1 MCETPLYKSPPT
13 GLTPVSLAGLRR
25 PREGRG
31 KDVAAAAVAAASHPW
46 DRLTEKIGQCGE
58 QSTCSLIT
66 HMHTQTRLNVSMH
79 THRQTPTSSA

>member
-25 PREGRG
+25 RREGRG
-31 KDVAAAAVAAASHPW
+31 KDIAAAAAAASRPW

-66 HMHTQTRLNVSMH
+66 QMHTQTNLNVSMHMHTQT
-79 THRQTPTSSA
+79 PTSSV